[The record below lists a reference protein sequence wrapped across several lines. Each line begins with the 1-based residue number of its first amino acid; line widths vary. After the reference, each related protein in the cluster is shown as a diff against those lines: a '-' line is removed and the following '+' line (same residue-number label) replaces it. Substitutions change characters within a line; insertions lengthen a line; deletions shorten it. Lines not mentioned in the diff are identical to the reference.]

1 MKIFDSCARRV
12 TLVEAAEDIANDLAF
27 ERYLEDLARRPAEER
42 TVWDEILQ
50 HYMTKLKEPVKI

>member
-12 TLVEAAEDIANDLAF
+12 TLVEAAEDIASDLAF
-27 ERYLEDLARRPAEER
+27 ERYLENLARRPVEER
-42 TVWDEILQ
+42 NVWDEILQ

>member
-27 ERYLEDLARRPAEER
+27 ERYLENLARRPAEER